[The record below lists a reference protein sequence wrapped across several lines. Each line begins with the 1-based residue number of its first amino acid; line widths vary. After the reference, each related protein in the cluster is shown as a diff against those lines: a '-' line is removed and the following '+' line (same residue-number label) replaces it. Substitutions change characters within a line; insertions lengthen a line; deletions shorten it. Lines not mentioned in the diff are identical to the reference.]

1 MDLLQVT
8 IICVLIV
15 LTLVVVAVGIHVVLV
30 LKETRQSVKKTNKI
44 LDNVG
49 EVTNA
54 VTTPI
59 ATVAGIVA
67 GLADSIKAA
76 KSVNSL
82 FSKKP
87 KKGEK

>member
-15 LTLVVVAVGIHVVLV
+15 LTLVAVVIGIHIVLV
-30 LKETRQSVKKTNKI
+30 LKEARQSVKKSNEI

-54 VTTPI
+54 VATPV
-59 ATVAGIVA
+59 ATIAGIVS
-67 GLADSIKAA
+67 GFADSLKAV
-76 KSVNSL
+76 KSVSSL
-82 FSKKP
+82 FSKP